1 VTKGVCLQAL
11 QDEDVRVRHVVAEF
25 ILERV
30 QRHRSEDHQAVLATR
45 LVPMAQTS
53 SRASLI
59 DNPYIQLQ
67 AVLSSDLLSIDDL

>member
-1 VTKGVCLQAL
+1 MRCMQVL

-30 QRHRSEDHQAVLATR
+30 QRHRAAHHQAVLATR
-45 LVPMAQTS
+45 LVPVAQTS
-53 SRASLI
+53 SRASLV

-67 AVLSSDLLSIDDL
+67 AVLASDLISIDDL

>member
-1 VTKGVCLQAL
+1 MQAL
-11 QDEDVRVRHVVAEF
+11 QDEDVRVRHIVAEF

-30 QRHRSEDHQAVLATR
+30 QRHRCEHHQTVLATR
-45 LVPMAQTS
+45 LVPIAQTS

-67 AVLSSDLLSIDDL
+67 AVLASDLISIDDL